1 MQVQIIVSYCVTVLS
16 RASSPASVK
25 WMDRLK
31 TLSSNY
37 GTLSWA
43 VPTCTGTASPPTNHT
58 LEASVETEQA
68 FAVHPYCCLTKCR
81 VLPSSGP
88 RSSMIRDTVVAIK
101 RRRLE
106 RRTAAVANSTLLEFR
121 PAGISIVSGRA
132 ASVVA
137 GEDSVHSNRTHG
149 WNDKLLKWL
158 RAHPE

>member
-1 MQVQIIVSYCVTVLS
+1 M
-16 RASSPASVK
+16 P
-25 WMDRLK
+25 
-31 TLSSNY
+31 
-37 GTLSWA
+37 
-43 VPTCTGTASPPTNHT
+43 H
-58 LEASVETEQA
+58 
-68 FAVHPYCCLTKCR
+68 
-81 VLPSSGP
+81 
-88 RSSMIRDTVVAIK
+88 MIRDTVVAIK

-158 RAHPE
+158 RAHPEQGAGTRGYSSDMRNLSLLLIFLRNSSSPGTTNPARTLCLPIVA